1 MNNSTRNLKMKK
13 LLIAS
18 TALVATA
25 GMASADITI
34 TGHAAAGIYSGLD
47 YTAPVVAKFG
57 FITSAAAST
66 AAATLDDNGNVV
78 AGLFTAPV
86 VGTVAA
92 VASPTSPALRLSR
105 TQC

>member
-1 MNNSTRNLKMKK
+1 MHISLDSPAEVLNMNNSTRNLKMKK

-34 TGHAAAGIYSGLD
+34 SGHAAAGIYSGLD

-57 FITSAAAST
+57 FKT
-66 AAATLDDNGNVV
+66 GNCRFNSCRN
-78 AGLFTAPV
+78 L
-86 VGTVAA
+86 
-92 VASPTSPALRLSR
+92 
-105 TQC
+105 